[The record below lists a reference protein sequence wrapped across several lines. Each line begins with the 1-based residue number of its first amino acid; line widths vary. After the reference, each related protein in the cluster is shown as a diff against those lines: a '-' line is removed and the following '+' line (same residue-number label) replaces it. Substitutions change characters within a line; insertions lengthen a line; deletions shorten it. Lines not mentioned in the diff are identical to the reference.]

1 MQNKGPYSGTLM
13 MDSSEYPSMIQNC
26 LALVRCSNDARN
38 YNLCGKQQ
46 ECNAISWKLH
56 YKGGS
61 SFPKVD
67 EKQVVLIW

>member
-1 MQNKGPYSGTLM
+1 MQNKGPYNGTLM

-46 ECNAISWKLH
+46 ECNA
-56 YKGGS
+56 
-61 SFPKVD
+61 FPGNCTIKEVHLSP
-67 EKQVVLIW
+67 K